1 MQGLNVLQSL
11 LGGALDGRLD
21 AKALKNPENQ
31 AFLEALLE
39 SDVLRA
45 TDLSLEDLQ
54 AWLLDGGGNA
64 LPQSVADLPL
74 PVMEPDADP
83 AGDGGFELAALME
96 AGDRMHGA
104 AVGLLAEDGADRL
117 PEQSRQL
124 AARLALLEQVQLRQ
138 QLQGGGRSVE
148 QQDAAV
154 QPQRLDTTGLT
165 GLQSYAQ
172 TAEMLETPGRPGL
185 PSYTVHTAMDKP
197 GWGQAV
203 GERVMVMARQ
213 GVQQARIQLNPRELG
228 PLEVN
233 ISVRE
238 DKTAI
243 TFTAQHAVTREALES
258 ELPRLRQ
265 LLQDNGHQ
273 DVDVDVSRDQHQAAD
288 GRDGGS
294 GGDGWGG
301 GSDDEPETPVADER
315 IMEPRGL
322 VDHYA

>member
-39 SDVLRA
+39 SDVFR
-45 TDLSLEDLQ
+45 DSELSLEELQ

-74 PVMEPDADP
+74 PVMEQNPDSE
-83 AGDGGFELAALME
+83 GDGGFELAAIME
-96 AGDRMHGA
+96 AGDRIHGA
-104 AVGLLAEDGADRL
+104 GVSLLSEDGADRL
-117 PEQSRQL
+117 PEQSKQL

-138 QLQGGGRSVE
+138 QLQGGGRSAD
-148 QQDAAV
+148 QQDATL
-154 QPQRLDTTGLT
+154 QPQRLDTAGLT

-185 PSYTVHTAMDKP
+185 PSYTVHTAMDRP

-273 DVDVDVSRDQHQAAD
+273 EVDVDVSRDQRQAAD
-288 GRDGGS
+288 GHDGGS
-294 GGDGWGG
+294 GDGGDGWGG
-301 GSDDEPETPVADER
+301 GRDGEPEAPVAD
-315 IMEPRGL
+315 
-322 VDHYA
+322 